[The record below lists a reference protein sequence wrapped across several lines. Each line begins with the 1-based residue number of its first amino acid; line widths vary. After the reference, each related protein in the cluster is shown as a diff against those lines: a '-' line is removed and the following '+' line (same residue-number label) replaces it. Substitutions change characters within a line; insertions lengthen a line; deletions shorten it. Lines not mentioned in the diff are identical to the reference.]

1 MLLFQEKK
9 RVHDIPLNQIRPN
22 PSQPR
27 RIFAPRELQ
36 ELSDSIR
43 LNGLLQPLTIRKV
56 PGGYELIAGERRLRA
71 CFMAGM
77 KSAPSILVDCDEQ
90 QSAIYAILENL
101 QRQDLQIFEE
111 AEGIRRLIE
120 EWGVTQEE
128 AASRLGKSQSAIA
141 NKLRLL
147 RLSKVEQTMISH
159 AGLTERHARALLR
172 VESEAVRIRLLNRI
186 IEENLNV
193 RQTEELINEEI
204 EKRTQPQAVKNKR
217 TFVIK
222 DVRLFLN
229 TIRHAV
235 DTMRQ
240 SGIDAVEQNRET
252 EEFIEY
258 VVRIPKEQ
266 AVTNKRRPA

>member
-1 MLLFQEKK
+1 MFFFQEKK
-9 RVHDIPLNQIRPN
+9 RVNEIPLNQIRSN

-27 RIFAPRELQ
+27 RFFAPRELQ
-36 ELSDSIR
+36 ELSDSIKA
-43 LNGLLQPLTIRKV
+43 NGLLQPLTVRRV
-56 PGGYELIAGERRLRA
+56 AGGYELIAGERRLRA

-77 KSAPSILVDCDEQ
+77 KTAPCILVECDEQ

-147 RLSKVEQTMISH
+147 RLSETERAMISH

-172 VESEAVRIRLLNRI
+172 IEGEEVRTRLLHKI
-186 IEENLNV
+186 INENLNV
-193 RQTEELINEEI
+193 RQTEELVNDEMECS
-204 EKRTQPQAVKNKR
+204 TQPQTVKNKR

-266 AVTNKRRPA
+266 VVANKRRPA

>member
-1 MLLFQEKK
+1 MLFFQEKK
-9 RVHDIPLNQIRPN
+9 RVNEIPLNQIRPN

-43 LNGLLQPLTIRKV
+43 SNGLLQPLTVRKV
-56 PGGYELIAGERRLRA
+56 PGGYELIAGERRMRA

-77 KSAPSILVDCDEQ
+77 SSAPCILVNCDEQ
-90 QSAIYAILENL
+90 QSAVYAILENL

-128 AASRLGKSQSAIA
+128 AAARLGKSQSAIA

-147 RLSKVEQTMISH
+147 RLSESERNMISH
-159 AGLTERHARALLR
+159 AELTERHARALLR
-172 VESEAVRIRLLNRI
+172 IENQELRLRVLHKI
-186 IEENLNV
+186 INEGLNV
-193 RQTEELINEEI
+193 RQTEDLIAEEL
-204 EKRTQPQAVKNKR
+204 EKCMQPQPVKNKR

-240 SGIDAVEQNRET
+240 SGIDAVAQNHET
-252 EEFIEY
+252 DEYIEY

-266 AVTNKRRPA
+266 ALANKKKPA

>member
-1 MLLFQEKK
+1 MN
-9 RVHDIPLNQIRPN
+9 DIPLNQIRPN

-43 LNGLLQPLTIRKV
+43 ANGLLQPLTVRRV
-56 PGGYELIAGERRLRA
+56 AGGYELIAGERRLRA

-77 KSAPSILVDCDEQ
+77 KTAPCILLDCDEQ

-147 RLSKVEQTMISH
+147 RLSETERAMISH
-159 AGLTERHARALLR
+159 ACLTERHARALLR
-172 VESEAVRIRLLNRI
+172 IESEEVRTRLLNKI
-186 IEENLNV
+186 INENLNV
-193 RQTEELINEEI
+193 RQTEELVNEEI
-204 EKRTQPQAVKNKR
+204 ERDTQPQVVKNKR

-266 AVTNKRRPA
+266 AVANKRRPA

>member
-9 RVHDIPLNQIRPN
+9 RVNDILLNQIRSN

-43 LNGLLQPLTIRKV
+43 INGLLQPLTVRRV

-77 KSAPSILVDCDEQ
+77 KSAPCILVNCDEQ

-147 RLSKVEQTMISH
+147 RLTESERAMISQ

-172 VESEAVRIRLLNRI
+172 IEKEECRIRLLQKI

-204 EKRTQPQAVKNKR
+204 EQNARPQIIKNKR

-240 SGIDAVEQNRET
+240 SGIDAVAQNRET

-266 AVTNKRRPA
+266 AVANKRRPA

>member
-1 MLLFQEKK
+1 MLFFQEKK
-9 RVHDIPLNQIRPN
+9 RVNDIPLNQIRPN

-43 LNGLLQPLTIRKV
+43 ANGLLQPLTVRRV
-56 PGGYELIAGERRLRA
+56 AGGYELIAGERRLRA

-77 KSAPSILVDCDEQ
+77 KTAPCILIDCDEQ

-147 RLSKVEQTMISH
+147 RLSETERTMISH

-172 VESEAVRIRLLNRI
+172 IESEEVRTRLLNKI
-186 IEENLNV
+186 INENLNV
-193 RQTEELINEEI
+193 RQTEELVNEEI
-204 EKRTQPQAVKNKR
+204 ERATQPQVVKNKR

-266 AVTNKRRPA
+266 AVANKRRPA